1 MGSEQPVSVLSGRHP
16 ATTFISA
23 DARLFSFLQARDDN
37 VTVPVGIIP
46 QGTGNSM
53 AMDYKAVVNLE
64 DPEEAVKVIIGGY
77 APLSDLNLITFG
89 PHPTGQ

>member
-1 MGSEQPVSVLSGRHP
+1 MVVIGGDGTIHEVLNGML
-16 ATTFISA
+16 
-23 DARLFSFLQARDDN
+23 ARTDG
-37 VTVPVGIIP
+37 VTIPVGLIP

-64 DPEEAVKVIIGGY
+64 DPVEAVKVIIGGH

-89 PHPTGQ
+89 PHPTGP